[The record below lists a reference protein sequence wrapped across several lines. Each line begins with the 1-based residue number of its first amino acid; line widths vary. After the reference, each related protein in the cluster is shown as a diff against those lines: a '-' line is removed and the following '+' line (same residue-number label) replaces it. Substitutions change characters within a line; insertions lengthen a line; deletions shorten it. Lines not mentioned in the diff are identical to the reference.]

1 MAKKMKKMKSVIV
14 TVSDEGLNDMDNVA
28 KQLGSSGMKLKQ
40 ILQATGVITG
50 SIASSKLGDLKK
62 INGVMSV
69 EEEVTSNLPPP
80 DSSLQ

>member
-1 MAKKMKKMKSVIV
+1 MAKKIKNMKSVIV
-14 TVSDEGLNDMDNVA
+14 TISDESLNDIDNVA
-28 KQLGSSGMKLKQ
+28 KQLGSSGMKVKQ

-50 SIASSKLGDLKK
+50 SMPSSKLDDLKK

-69 EEEVTSNLPPP
+69 EEEVTSHLPPP